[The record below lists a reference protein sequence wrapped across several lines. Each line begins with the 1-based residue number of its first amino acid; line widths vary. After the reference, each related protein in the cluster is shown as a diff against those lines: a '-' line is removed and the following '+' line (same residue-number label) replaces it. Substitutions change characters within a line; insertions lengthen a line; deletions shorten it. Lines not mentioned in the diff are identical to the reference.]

1 MNAIKI
7 NKRHKHIKLKIMK
20 KKMIILTVASLI
32 LLAGLFTYRST
43 LSSGFNKFHL
53 DNYFTALEDGNKFM
67 GSVAVLKKGELIY
80 SRTLGFADYGNKT
93 EADENTKYR
102 IGSTTKTFTAVLTLK
117 AVEEGMLSLD
127 DKLDKFFPNIKNA
140 KAIKIEYLLNH
151 RSGIYSLTSEPDFL
165 KWRTETKTRRQILS
179 IIESGESQFEPNSKA
194 YYSNSNYILL
204 SYLLEDIYGKEYNT
218 ILKEK
223 ITIPL
228 QLTNTYLDDVINT
241 ADKECESYRFVS
253 NWEAQAETNVSIPL
267 GAGGMVSN
275 PIDLAT
281 FIKALFNGDILSSET
296 IEKMKSIQE
305 TAGLGLFETLINGK
319 VAYEHPGV
327 IDGFRANYIYI
338 PEDDIIY
345 TFTSNGLNFKDRD
358 IQNTVLNAVYNKP
371 IEIPEFGPTYKLSSE
386 DLDVYLGVYSS
397 PELFNGMMKIT
408 IDKKDNVL
416 TAQGTMQELFS
427 ARATDKHQFRIGAIG
442 AKIEFKPEE
451 NTMIWT
457 QNGKTNILKKE

>member
-1 MNAIKI
+1 
-7 NKRHKHIKLKIMK
+7 MK
-20 KKMIILTVASLI
+20 KKIIILTITALI

-43 LSSGFNKFHL
+43 LSSGFNKFQL

-67 GSVAVLKKGELIY
+67 GSIAVLQEGKLIY
-80 SRTLGFADYGNKT
+80 SKTMGFADYESKIET
-93 EADENTKYR
+93 DENTKYR

-117 AVEEGMLSLD
+117 AVEEGKLSLD

-140 KAIKIEYLLNH
+140 KTIKIEYLLNH

-165 KWRTETKTRRQILS
+165 NWRTETKTRGQILS

-194 YYSNSNYILL
+194 FYSNSNYILL
-204 SYLLEDIYGKEYNT
+204 TYILEDIYGKDFNS

-228 QLTNTYLDDVINT
+228 QLTNTYLDDDINT
-241 ADKECESYRFVS
+241 ADKECKSYRFVS
-253 NWEAQAETNVSIPL
+253 DWEVQPETNISIPL

-275 PIDLAT
+275 PVDLAT
-281 FIKALFNGDILSSET
+281 FIKALFNGEILRPET
-296 IEKMKSIQE
+296 LEKMKSFQE
-305 TAGLGLFETLINGK
+305 TAGLGLFETEINGK
-319 VAYEHPGV
+319 IAYEHPGV
-327 IDGFRANYIYI
+327 IDGFRANYVYI
-338 PEDDIIY
+338 PEDDLIY
-345 TFTSNGLNFKDRD
+345 TFTANGLNFKDRD
-358 IQNTVLNAVYNKP
+358 IQKAVLNAVYNKP
-371 IEIPEFGPTYKLSSE
+371 IEIPEFGPTYPINSE
-386 DLDVYLGVYSS
+386 DLDKYLGVYSS
-397 PELFNGMMKIT
+397 PELYDGLMKIT

-442 AKIEFKPEE
+442 AKFEFKPEE

-457 QNGKTNILKKE
+457 QNGKTNIFKKE